1 MQDSSRPVTGYPAH
15 PYPQPQHNGGYP
27 PPGTAY
33 PYPAQPP
40 HQQYYNPNPNSYY
53 NNRRLIRTILAFI
66 IGLVIIISV
75 TLFVIWL
82 VLRPRYPEFRVDS
95 LSLNNFSDNSSQ
107 SISGTW
113 QVGFVVFNANKKMR
127 ATYDALDSSI
137 YYKSEYLSQA
147 AIPPFKQNTREETPL
162 NVTFSAINSFVH
174 DWVVNDINGDRS
186 HGSVNFNLNIRANV
200 WFRSGGWRTRTR
212 LLRVLCRDVAVGVS
226 SNSTSGKLLG
236 GGRKCNVW

>member
-113 QVGFVVFNANKKMR
+113 Q
-127 ATYDALDSSI
+127 
-137 YYKSEYLSQA
+137 A